1 MPHVLQNMW
10 HWSISMWHW
19 SISHVL
25 QKFMEIPHIW
35 GIFTGFYLK
44 IHNIDGKIYHSL
56 LYSKFSLTILECSI
70 LIQFKKLDWKIHHDS
85 RE

>member
-44 IHNIDGKIYHSL
+44 IRI
-56 LYSKFSLTILECSI
+56 
-70 LIQFKKLDWKIHHDS
+70 
-85 RE
+85 